1 MADAAIPATSLLKA
15 RTVDAPAGHSALVRV
30 THWITALCF
39 LALLVSGVEILLSHP
54 RFYWGTTGNVLTKAL
69 FQLPVPSSRDMV
81 VTGYNY
87 VLPDQN
93 GWSRYLHFEAA
104 WLSVVTGLVYVVWG
118 FASGHFRRNLVPT
131 GSGQAWK
138 AVLRDHLRFR
148 RPEASDRPAYNPLQR
163 LAYFCVVFVLFP
175 LIIWTGLAMSPTLDG
190 AFPWIADSV
199 GGRQSA
205 RTIHFFD
212 AIALT
217 VFVIVHIVMV
227 ARSGFVHRTRAM
239 TVGSAKSEKS
249 EEALP

>member
-1 MADAAIPATSLLKA
+1 
-15 RTVDAPAGHSALVRV
+15 VEAPAGHALLVRV

-39 LALLVSGVEILLSHP
+39 FALLLSGVEILLSHP
-54 RFYWGTTGNVLTKAL
+54 RFYWGEVGNVLTKPL

-87 VLPDQN
+87 VLPDEN

-104 WLSVVTGLVYVVWG
+104 WLAVLTGLIYVVWG
-118 FASGHFRRNLVPT
+118 LASGHFRRNLLPAASRQT
-131 GSGQAWK
+131 WM
-138 AVLRDHLRFR
+138 AVLRDHLRLR
-148 RPEASDRPAYNPLQR
+148 RPDASEGPSYNPLQR
-163 LAYFCVVFVLFP
+163 LAYWSVVFVLFP

-217 VFVIVHIVMV
+217 VFVIVHIAMV
-227 ARSGFVHRTRAM
+227 ARSGFLHRTRAM
-239 TVGSAKSEKS
+239 IVGSAKSEKS
-249 EEALP
+249 EEDLP

>member
-1 MADAAIPATSLLKA
+1 MADSAIPATSLLKA

-30 THWITALCF
+30 THWITAFCF
-39 LALLVSGVEILLSHP
+39 FALLLSGVEILLSHP
-54 RFYWGTTGNVLTKAL
+54 RFYLGNDRQRSYEGAFSVAGAL
-69 FQLPVPSSRDMV
+69 FANLV

-104 WLSVVTGLVYVVWG
+104 WVSVLTGLIYVVWG
-118 FASGHFRRNLVPT
+118 LASGHFKRNLLPT
-131 GSGQAWK
+131 ASGQSWK

-148 RPEASDRPAYNPLQR
+148 RPEASDGPSYNPLQR

-175 LIIWTGLAMSPTLDG
+175 LIVWTGLAMSPTLDG

-227 ARSGFVHRTRAM
+227 ARSGFLHRTRAM
-239 TVGSAKSEKS
+239 IVGSAESEKS
-249 EEALP
+249 EEDLP